1 MNRRALVLT
10 LALVATLAATA
21 WTAYQEQKEPSDLV
35 EPVVRGQ
42 ATDRPVVE
50 VRNPQAMQHTA
61 LNEASRDAFAPR
73 DWTPPPPPPPKALPP
88 PPPPPPMAP
97 PLPYRYLG
105 KWRED
110 GRLVVFLKSG
120 NNSILVKGGEVLDG
134 QWKVDEIAPRMMRF
148 TYLPLAQTTTLNIG
162 DAL

>member
-1 MNRRALVLT
+1 MNRRT
-10 LALVATLAATA
+10 LALSLALTATLAAVA
-21 WTAYQEQKEPSDLV
+21 WTAYQEKSASDLV
-35 EPVVRGQ
+35 EPVVRNQGLNQQ
-42 ATDRPVVE
+42 AVV
-50 VRNPQAMQHTA
+50 VINPPPGSRTA
-61 LNEASRDAFAPR
+61 LNEASQDAFAPR

>member
-1 MNRRALVLT
+1 MNRRTLMLS
-10 LALVATLAATA
+10 LALTATLAAVA
-21 WTAYQEQKEPSDLV
+21 WTAYQEKSASDLV
-35 EPVVRGQ
+35 EPVVRNQGLNQQ
-42 ATDRPVVE
+42 AVAVI
-50 VRNPQAMQHTA
+50 NPPPGLRTA
-61 LNEASRDAFAPR
+61 LNEASQDAFAPR

-105 KWRED
+105 KWLED
-110 GRLVVFLKSG
+110 GRLVVFLRSG
-120 NNSILVKGGEVLDG
+120 NRSVLVKEGEVLDG